1 MGKTDLELMVGDQE
15 QILWR
20 GKPQKKCFLLESI
33 FNPMLPF
40 ALIWALFDGGVIGG
54 FALTG
59 GMFDTGMGLILI
71 PFFLFHLMPVWLY
84 LGGVAFS
91 VLRYNHTE
99 FIITDKGVYVS
110 GGVFTYNYEMKP
122 FTDLAH
128 INIHRGIFDQMFGV
142 GDVIMECGH
151 TSHQN
156 DGHSGQ
162 HEGFKIYDVPDYQ
175 KVFSLVKQLQTDIYA
190 DTMYPNDLRPEAN
203 HGYNTQYRGMDRQQ

>member
-71 PFFLFHLMPVWLY
+71 PFFLFHLMPV
-84 LGGVAFS
+84 
-91 VLRYNHTE
+91 
-99 FIITDKGVYVS
+99 
-110 GGVFTYNYEMKP
+110 
-122 FTDLAH
+122 
-128 INIHRGIFDQMFGV
+128 
-142 GDVIMECGH
+142 
-151 TSHQN
+151 
-156 DGHSGQ
+156 
-162 HEGFKIYDVPDYQ
+162 
-175 KVFSLVKQLQTDIYA
+175 
-190 DTMYPNDLRPEAN
+190 
-203 HGYNTQYRGMDRQQ
+203 